1 MSKQLTKQD
10 KIRMKKYAIPVIGL
24 VIWVTSLTTSHLI
37 EFIIIGIIIAAILG
51 PIVLGLSIRKKLKGV
66 FV

>member
-24 VIWVTSLTTSHLI
+24 VVGVVSLTTNAEATVML
-37 EFIIIGIIIAAILG
+37 GIIIAAILG

>member
-1 MSKQLTKQD
+1 MKQTTQQKQ
-10 KIRMKKYAIPVIGL
+10 KSFMKKHALIIIGL
-24 VIWVTSLTTSHLI
+24 VVGVVSLTTNA
-37 EFIIIGIIIAAILG
+37 EATVMIGIIIAAILG

>member
-1 MSKQLTKQD
+1 MKQTTQQKQ
-10 KIRMKKYAIPVIGL
+10 KSFIKKYGIYVIGL

-51 PIVLGLSIRKKLKGV
+51 PIVLGLGIKKKLKEIV
-66 FV
+66 A